1 LYLDL
6 KRKDPF
12 HLGRGLFVFHIWIF
26 GEEVNVKNIKVSIVL
41 ILVLL
46 AVSVIVSPT
55 QASPIASDVTTFE
68 IPKENHALL
77 AVVMMY
83 APTPEFHSYWRDAVC
98 GFMTE
103 GGCAYFTDNLE
114 SMLWQ
119 TGQGVTAD
127 NASPLGVV
135 AKLDDGSQVW
145 KAALTIYRNCG
156 VSKNCKT
163 SESDVYLHVVY
174 NEEQE
179 KWLLNRVL
187 YGPYIDF
194 PKFEEQ

>member
-1 LYLDL
+1 M
-6 KRKDPF
+6 
-12 HLGRGLFVFHIWIF
+12 
-26 GEEVNVKNIKVSIVL
+26 KNIKVQIVL

-46 AVSVIVSPT
+46 AMSTVVSPAY
-55 QASPIASDVTTFE
+55 ASPIINDGVAFE
-68 IPKENHALL
+68 IPKENHALM

-98 GFMTE
+98 DFMTE
-103 GGCAYFTDNLE
+103 GGCAYFIENLE
-114 SMLWQ
+114 PMLWQ
-119 TGQGVTAD
+119 TGQGVTGD
-127 NASPLGVV
+127 NTQFIGVA
-135 AKLDDGSQVW
+135 AKLKDGSQVW
-145 KAALTIYRNCG
+145 KAALTVYRNCG

-174 NEEQE
+174 DEAQG